1 MKFQQKNRC
10 DWYLQNHSIILKAKT
25 SFIKRLRLITK
36 SGRFKKE
43 KQNISANYR
52 QLLNRFSISFYFRS
66 QRFCECYFC
75 NFYGKIKF
83 VFRRIF
89 LQEIGK
95 ENTQLKIFLTSLP
108 LSLFLSRSHTQ
119 QWRCFP
125 QFLRRHCKSPLEN
138 LTNPPT
144 PSSRVFHWNSGW
156 KMFFVGLLSLRG
168 QMKVYATILML

>member
-89 LQEIGK
+89 FARNRKRKYASKNI
-95 ENTQLKIFLTSLP
+95 LTSLP
-108 LSLFLSRSHTQ
+108 LSLA
-119 QWRCFP
+119 
-125 QFLRRHCKSPLEN
+125 
-138 LTNPPT
+138 
-144 PSSRVFHWNSGW
+144 
-156 KMFFVGLLSLRG
+156 LSLSNTLSNGDVSPNFKGGTARALWYG
-168 QMKVYATILML
+168 ISNQASSPSHPVQYSFSVVFSRDTTSISSCLRYQH